1 MIKAIKCS
9 ESEKHARNKEITY
22 IEFHNRVFY
31 TGYLTIIKDQL
42 NLVDKWSVWGIW
54 NDFER
59 QVLSHVMNHF

>member
-22 IEFHNRVFY
+22 IEFHNRLFY

-42 NLVDKWSVWGIW
+42 NLVDKWSVWGFS
-54 NDFER
+54 NDDR
-59 QVLSHVMNHF
+59 LQVLS

>member
-9 ESEKHARNKEITY
+9 ESEKHARNKEIAY

-42 NLVDKWSVWGIW
+42 NVVDK
-54 NDFER
+54 
-59 QVLSHVMNHF
+59 